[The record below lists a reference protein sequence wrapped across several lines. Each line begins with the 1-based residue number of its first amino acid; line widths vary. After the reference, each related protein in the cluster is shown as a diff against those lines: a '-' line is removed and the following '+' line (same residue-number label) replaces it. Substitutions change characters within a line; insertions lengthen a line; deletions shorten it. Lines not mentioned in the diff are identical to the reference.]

1 MSESRGVVLNSEY
14 FDKVPSWPNF
24 SALGEAGGDRV
35 PSTKLASW
43 KDIAKIIEENF
54 FKRQKTQLVFR
65 GSCRFDWSL
74 TPSLG
79 RLDSRGIV
87 TQQVAEAQLKLFR
100 HAIRGRISDHALLVE
115 IDEENTKE
123 LWSVGQHHGLYTP
136 LLDWTYSIYVALFF
150 AFEKSDS
157 PADNPYRAIYVLNK
171 SYVEHDGHC
180 PEVDIVEPRKD
191 DHGRLVNQ
199 AGLFTLSAYG
209 DTLENVLINS
219 LQDEVLGEVDE
230 DKEDGELARY
240 LCKIYIPNQDREE
253 CLRHLR
259 MMNVHHASL
268 FPDLIGAAS
277 YCNSLVTE
285 FQVDEG
291 SEIKASSDEL
301 VAAVES
307 NAPPTYSAPEEV
319 AHSPDAISQVVF
331 SHLAKNNLDA
341 GIGALLVAKLTA
353 VITKNQLPDWH
364 KRDNVLAA
372 IRNAIRAVLR
382 SSDYPV
388 DLRDAL
394 VDALIEAL
402 PRPSSPPDEAS
413 PV

>member
-1 MSESRGVVLNSEY
+1 MSERTDSTATDIY
-14 FDKVPSWPNF
+14 FQKVPTWPSF
-24 SALGEAGGDRV
+24 AALGEAGGDRV
-35 PSTKLASW
+35 PSTKLSSW
-43 KDIAKIIEENF
+43 RDIAKIIEEPF

-65 GSCRFDWSL
+65 GSRRFDWSL

-79 RLDSRGIV
+79 RLDTSRGIV

-100 HAIRGRISDHALLVE
+100 HAIRGRISDHALVE

-123 LWSVGQHHGLYTP
+123 LWSVGQHHGLHTP

-157 PADNPYRAIYVLNK
+157 SKDNPYRAIYALNK

-180 PEVDIVEPRKD
+180 PDVTIVEPRKD

-230 DKEDGELARY
+230 DKEDEELARY

-277 YCNSLVTE
+277 YCNLLVAE
-285 FQVDEG
+285 FPVD
-291 SEIKASSDEL
+291 KVPQAKHSSDEL
-301 VAAVES
+301 VAAAES
-307 NAPPTYSAPEEV
+307 NAPPAYTAPEEV
-319 AHSPDAISQVVF
+319 AHSPEAISQVVF
-331 SHLAKNNLDA
+331 THLAKNNLA
-341 GIGALLVAKLTA
+341 VGGGALLVEKLTLA
-353 VITKNQLPDWH
+353 ITKNQLPDWH
-364 KRDNVLAA
+364 KRENILAA

-382 SSDYPV
+382 GSEYPV
-388 DLRDAL
+388 DLRDSL

-402 PRPSSPPDEAS
+402 PRPSSPSDEDLS
-413 PV
+413 

>member
-1 MSESRGVVLNSEY
+1 MSDPVQLGESRDYLARVL
-14 FDKVPSWPNF
+14 SWPHF
-24 SALGEAGGDRV
+24 SAMGDAGGDRV
-35 PSTKLASW
+35 PATKIESW
-43 KDIAKIIEENF
+43 KDIAKIIEQPF

-65 GSCRFDWSL
+65 GSRRFDWSL

-100 HAIRGRISDHALLVE
+100 HAIRGRISDHALVE

-123 LWSVGQHHGLYTP
+123 LWSVGQHHGLHTP

-157 PADNPYRAIYVLNK
+157 SKDNPYRAIYVLNK

-180 PEVDIVEPRKD
+180 PDVTIVEPRKD

-199 AGLFTLSAYG
+199 AGLFTMSAYG

-230 DKEDGELARY
+230 DKEDEELARY

-277 YCNSLVTE
+277 YCNSLVAE
-285 FQVDEG
+285 FPVDEVPQA
-291 SEIKASSDEL
+291 KVSSDEL
-301 VAAVES
+301 VAAAES
-307 NAPPTYSAPEEV
+307 NAPPAYTAPEEV

-331 SHLAKNNLDA
+331 THLAKNGLNA
-341 GIGALLVAKLTA
+341 GIGALLVEKLTA

-364 KRDNVLAA
+364 KRENIQAG

-382 SSDYPV
+382 GSEYPV

-402 PRPSSPPDEAS
+402 PRPPSLIDEDPS
-413 PV
+413 

>member
-1 MSESRGVVLNSEY
+1 MSEPVQLGESSDYLTR
-14 FDKVPSWPNF
+14 VPSWPNF
-24 SALGEAGGDRV
+24 TAMGDVGGDRV
-35 PSTKLASW
+35 PATKIESW
-43 KDIAKIIEENF
+43 KDIAKIIEQPF

-65 GSCRFDWSL
+65 GSRRFDWSL

-100 HAIRGRISDHALLVE
+100 HAIRGRISDHALVE

-123 LWSVGQHHGLYTP
+123 LWSVGQHHGLHTP

-157 PADNPYRAIYVLNK
+157 SKDNPYRAIYVLNK

-180 PEVDIVEPRKD
+180 PDVTIVEPRKD

-230 DKEDGELARY
+230 DKEDEELARY

-277 YCNSLVTE
+277 YCNSLVAE
-285 FQVDEG
+285 FPVDEVPQA
-291 SEIKASSDEL
+291 KVSSDEL
-301 VAAVES
+301 VAAAES
-307 NAPPTYSAPEEV
+307 NAPPAYTAPEEV

-331 SHLAKNNLDA
+331 NHLAKNGLNA
-341 GIGALLVAKLTA
+341 GIGALLVEKLTA

-364 KRDNVLAA
+364 KRESILAG

-382 SSDYPV
+382 GSEYPV
-388 DLRDAL
+388 DLRDEL
-394 VDALIEAL
+394 VDALIESL
-402 PRPSSPPDEAS
+402 PRPSSPSDEE
-413 PV
+413 

>member
-1 MSESRGVVLNSEY
+1 MSESGPAETNASY
-14 FDKVPSWPNF
+14 FEKVPNWPTF
-24 SALGEAGGDRV
+24 AALGESGGDRV
-35 PSTKLASW
+35 PSTKLSGW
-43 KDIAKIIEENF
+43 RDIARIIEDPF

-65 GSCRFDWSL
+65 GSRRFDWSL

-79 RLDSRGIV
+79 RLDTSRGIV

-100 HAIRGRISDHALLVE
+100 RAIRGRISDHALVE

-123 LWSVGQHHGLYTP
+123 LWSVGQHHGLHTP
-136 LLDWTYSIYVALFF
+136 LLDWSYSIYVALFF

-157 PADNPYRAIYVLNK
+157 SKDNPYRAIYVLNK

-180 PEVDIVEPRKD
+180 PDVTIVEPRKD

-230 DKEDGELARY
+230 DKEDEELARY

-277 YCNSLVTE
+277 YCNSLVAE
-285 FQVDEG
+285 FPVDENPQT
-291 SEIKASSDEL
+291 KVSSDEL
-301 VAAVES
+301 VAVAES
-307 NAPPTYSAPEEV
+307 NAPPAYTAPEEV

-331 SHLAKNNLDA
+331 NHLAKNGLDA
-341 GIGALLVAKLTA
+341 GIGTLLVEKLTA
-353 VITKNQLPDWH
+353 AITKNQLHDWH
-364 KRDNVLAA
+364 KRESILAG

-382 SSDYPV
+382 SSEYPV
-388 DLRDAL
+388 DLRGAL

-402 PRPSSPPDEAS
+402 PRPSSSSDGDS
-413 PV
+413 P

>member
-1 MSESRGVVLNSEY
+1 MNELPGVNSNSEY

-24 SALGEAGGDRV
+24 VALGEAGGDRV
-35 PSTKLASW
+35 PSTKLSSW
-43 KDIAKIIEENF
+43 KDIAKIIEQPF
-54 FKRQKTQLVFR
+54 FKRPRTQLVFR
-65 GSCRFDWSL
+65 GSRRFDWSL

-87 TQQVAEAQLKLFR
+87 EQQVAEAQLKLFR
-100 HAIRGRISDHALLVE
+100 HAIRGRISDHALVE

-123 LWSVGQHHGLYTP
+123 LWSVGQHHGLHTP

-157 PADNPYRAIYVLNK
+157 TKENPYRAIYVLNK

-180 PEVDIVEPRKD
+180 PEVNIVEPRKD

-219 LQDEVLGEVDE
+219 LKDEVLGEVDE
-230 DKEDGELARY
+230 DKEDEELARY

-277 YCNSLVTE
+277 YCNSLVAE
-285 FQVDEG
+285 FPVE
-291 SEIKASSDEL
+291 EISQAEVSSDEL
-301 VAAVES
+301 VAVAES
-307 NAPPTYSAPEEV
+307 NAPPAYTAPEEV

-341 GIGALLVAKLTA
+341 GSGALLVEKLTA
-353 VITKNQLPDWH
+353 AITKNQLPDWH
-364 KRDNVLAA
+364 KRENILAG

-382 SSDYPV
+382 GSDYPV
-388 DLRDAL
+388 DWREEL
-394 VDALIEAL
+394 VEALIESL
-402 PRPSSPPDEAS
+402 PRPAPPEAESPI
-413 PV
+413 

>member
-1 MSESRGVVLNSEY
+1 MSEIAKPDVKDVYLA
-14 FDKVPSWPNF
+14 KVPTWPSF
-24 SALGEAGGDRV
+24 AALGEAGGDRV
-35 PSTKLASW
+35 PSTKLSSW
-43 KDIAKIIEENF
+43 RDIAKIIEEPF

-65 GSCRFDWSL
+65 GSRRFDWSL

-100 HAIRGRISDHALLVE
+100 HAIRGRISDHALVE

-123 LWSVGQHHGLYTP
+123 LWSVGQHHGLHTP

-157 PADNPYRAIYVLNK
+157 SKDNPYRAIYVLNK

-180 PEVDIVEPRKD
+180 PDVTIVEPRKD

-230 DKEDGELARY
+230 DKEDEELARY
-240 LCKIYIPNQDREE
+240 LCKIYIHNQDREE

-277 YCNSLVTE
+277 YCNSLVAE
-285 FQVDEG
+285 FPVDEVPQA
-291 SEIKASSDEL
+291 KVSSDEL
-301 VAAVES
+301 VAAAES
-307 NAPPTYSAPEEV
+307 NAPPAYTAPEEV
-319 AHSPDAISQVVF
+319 ARSPDAISQIVF
-331 SHLAKNNLDA
+331 GHLAKSGLDV
-341 GIGALLVAKLTA
+341 GIGTLLVEKLTA
-353 VITKNQLPDWH
+353 AITKNQLPDWH
-364 KRDNVLAA
+364 KRENILAA

-382 SSDYPV
+382 GSEYPV

-402 PRPSSPPDEAS
+402 PRPRTPSDEELS
-413 PV
+413 